1 MQREEVEEKKEGKS
15 GWLSRN
21 FVGLLVGQYRERAS
35 SESLERKGW
44 VSGGCER
51 RVLNLPPCGKYRRTS
66 YLSLYRE
73 RESQQDI
80 LFPGDGDF
88 IKKKRK
94 ESIA

>member
-73 RESQQDI
+73 RERVNKISCFQEMEI
-80 LFPGDGDF
+80 L
-88 IKKKRK
+88 
-94 ESIA
+94 